1 MGGSHR
7 GPMRSVRRAKKAFV
21 VYPFHRIVCPESG
34 FQEVRE
40 YSPCF
45 LSLLLFLMPAL
56 FENELGIEIPPLF
69 ERFIF
74 SAAILG
80 EVKRFHTLPGYLDIG
95 LPDMMKDLFV
105 NLGGAVVFSEL
116 GFSIR
121 NTGTGRRSPE
131 SG

>member
-45 LSLLLFLMPAL
+45 LSLLLFLMPA
-56 FENELGIEIPPLF
+56 LF